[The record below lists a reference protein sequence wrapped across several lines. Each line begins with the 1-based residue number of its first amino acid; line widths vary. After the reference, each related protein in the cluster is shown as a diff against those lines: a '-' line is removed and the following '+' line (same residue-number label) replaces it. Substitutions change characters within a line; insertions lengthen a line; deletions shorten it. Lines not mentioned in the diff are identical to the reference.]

1 MICVVSALL
10 KLHTLEA
17 AWHVK
22 KKKKKITK
30 LCQSPTGLIDPNVA

>member
-1 MICVVSALL
+1 MICAVSALL

-22 KKKKKITK
+22 KKNITK